1 MCFFNGTH
9 EQNFILLLMEGYLHC
24 IKNGVVS
31 MLTWHAA
38 CAYNTDKTSVAKT
51 VKPLN
56 KILSISNSLTKQ
68 GVAES

>member
-1 MCFFNGTH
+1 
-9 EQNFILLLMEGYLHC
+9 MEGYLHC

-31 MLTWHAA
+31 MLTCHAA